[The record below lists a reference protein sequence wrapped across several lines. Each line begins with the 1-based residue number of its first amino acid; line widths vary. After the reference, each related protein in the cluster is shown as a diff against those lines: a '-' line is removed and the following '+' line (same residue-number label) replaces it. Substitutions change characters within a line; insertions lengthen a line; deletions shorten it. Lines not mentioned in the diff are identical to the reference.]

1 MSPSID
7 LIQEGHNLWK
17 RVWLTEFIRNLVF
30 SLVISLFF
38 YSYYISKSSYVD
50 S

>member
-7 LIQEGHNLWK
+7 LIREGHNLWK

-38 YSYYISKSSYVD
+38 YSARNILVGELI
-50 S
+50 